1 MAFTRHLQKIL
12 PRSLW
17 RSNPSNREHMT
28 RPDPYRPV
36 ELTGLSRR
44 GAACMN
50 ARNGTFLKRFTGLT
64 FVLGVS
70 WGIGTGCARPPL
82 RSRDLPA
89 AAGVSRAQALR
100 LGDSVRAVLSRA
112 LADGAFPGA
121 YAAVGTADGVVV
133 EYGVGR
139 LDAADETRPS
149 ATTIWDLA
157 SLTKVI
163 GTTSAMLQLVGS
175 GRVAL
180 DSPVV
185 RYVPEWRAAGAE
197 RITVRQ
203 LLSHSSGLPAW
214 RALYKEAATPLEAEQ
229 QLFATSPDT
238 AAGVRYVYSDL
249 GFIMLGKLIERVS
262 GERLA
267 AYDSAHVFAP
277 LGMHETRYLPP
288 AALLPRIAPTEE
300 DPWRQRKVRG
310 EVHDENA
317 VRLGGVSGH
326 AGLFS
331 TGQDLARFAR
341 MYLRYGI
348 LDGVRVF
355 DSSAVATFTRLQDST
370 VSRRALGWE
379 TPTGGN
385 SAGTRLSPVAF
396 GHTGFTG
403 TSLWMDP
410 SKGLFV
416 LLLTNRVNPTREN
429 RKIGGVRTALADAAV
444 GALEDEGK
452 R

>member
-1 MAFTRHLQKIL
+1 MFALVATSSVLMGCSKHRPSSSEL
-12 PRSLW
+12 PPVTGIS
-17 RSNPSNREHMT
+17 RE
-28 RPDPYRPV
+28 
-36 ELTGLSRR
+36 
-44 GAACMN
+44 
-50 ARNGTFLKRFTGLT
+50 
-64 FVLGVS
+64 
-70 WGIGTGCARPPL
+70 
-82 RSRDLPA
+82 
-89 AAGVSRAQALR
+89 QAHR

-112 LADGAFPGA
+112 LADSAFPGA
-121 YAAVGTADGVVV
+121 YAAVGTADGVIV

-139 LDAADETRPS
+139 LDVADDSRPS

-163 GTTSAMLQLVGS
+163 GTTSAMIQLVGS
-175 GRVAL
+175 GKVAL
-180 DSPVV
+180 DSSVV
-185 RYVPEWRAAGAE
+185 HYLPAWTAPGAE
-197 RITVRQ
+197 RITVRH
-203 LLSHSSGLPAW
+203 LLSHSSGMPSW
-214 RALYKEAATPLEAEQ
+214 RALYKEAATPEEAEQ

-238 AAGVRYVYSDL
+238 LPGVRYVYSDL
-249 GFIMLGKLIERVS
+249 GFILLGKLIERVS

-267 AYDSAHVFAP
+267 SYDSAHIFSP
-277 LGMHETRYLPP
+277 LGMTETRYLPP
-288 AALLPRIAPTEE
+288 ADWLPRIAPTEQ
-300 DPWRQRKVRG
+300 DPWRQKKVRG

-331 TGQDLARFAR
+331 TGRDLARFAR
-341 MYLRYGI
+341 MYLRHGT
-348 LDGVRVF
+348 LDGMRVF
-355 DSSAVATFTRLQDST
+355 DSSAVATFTGIQDST
-370 VSRRALGWE
+370 ISRRALGWE

-385 SAGTRLSPVAF
+385 SAGSRLSAVAF

-410 SKGLFV
+410 AQGVFV

-444 GALEDEGK
+444 GALGGDSG

>member
-1 MAFTRHLQKIL
+1 MFALAATSSVLIGCSKH
-12 PRSLW
+12 
-17 RSNPSNREHMT
+17 
-28 RPDPYRPV
+28 RPGSPD
-36 ELTGLSRR
+36 
-44 GAACMN
+44 
-50 ARNGTFLKRFTGLT
+50 
-64 FVLGVS
+64 
-70 WGIGTGCARPPL
+70 RPPVSGI
-82 RSRDLPA
+82 SRE
-89 AAGVSRAQALR
+89 QALR

-112 LADGAFPGA
+112 IADSAFPGA
-121 YAAVGTADGVVV
+121 YAAIGTADGVIV

-139 LDAADETRPS
+139 LDVTDASRPS
-149 ATTIWDLA
+149 ATTNWDLA

-163 GTTSAMLQLVGS
+163 GTTSAMIQLVGS

-185 RYVPEWRAAGAE
+185 RYLPAWKAPGAE
-197 RITVRQ
+197 RITVRD
-203 LLSHSSGLPAW
+203 LLSHSSGMPAW
-214 RALYKEAATPLEAEQ
+214 RALYKEAATPEEAEQ

-238 AAGVRYVYSDL
+238 LPGVRYVYSDL
-249 GFIMLGKLIERVS
+249 GFILLGKLVERVS

-267 AYDSAHVFAP
+267 SYDAAHIFSP
-277 LGMHETRYLPP
+277 LGMTDTRYLPP
-288 AALLPRIAPTEE
+288 ADWLPRIAPTEQ
-300 DPWRQRKVRG
+300 DPWRQKKVRG

-317 VRLGGVSGH
+317 VRLGGISGH

-331 TGQDLARFAR
+331 SGRDLARFAR
-341 MYLRYGI
+341 MYLRHGT

-355 DSSAVATFTRLQDST
+355 DSAAVATFTRIQDT
-370 VSRRALGWE
+370 TISRRALGWE

-385 SAGTRLSPVAF
+385 SAGSRLSAAAF

-410 SKGLFV
+410 AQGVFV

-444 GALEDEGK
+444 GALRGITG

>member
-1 MAFTRHLQKIL
+1 M
-12 PRSLW
+12 P
-17 RSNPSNREHMT
+17 
-28 RPDPYRPV
+28 
-36 ELTGLSRR
+36 
-44 GAACMN
+44 
-50 ARNGTFLKRFTGLT
+50 
-64 FVLGVS
+64 
-70 WGIGTGCARPPL
+70 GIA
-82 RSRDLPA
+82 
-89 AAGVSRAQALR
+89 RAQALR
-100 LGDSVRAVLSRA
+100 VGDSVRAVLTRA
-112 LADGAFPGA
+112 LADSAFPGA
-121 YAAVGTADGVVV
+121 YAAVGTADGVIA

-139 LDAADETRPS
+139 LDIADGTRPS

-175 GRVAL
+175 GQVAL

-185 RYVPEWRAAGAE
+185 RYLPAWKAPGAE
-197 RITVRQ
+197 RITVRH
-203 LLSHSSGLPAW
+203 LLSHSSGMPAW
-214 RALYKEAATPLEAEQ
+214 RALYKEATTPEEAEQ

-238 AAGVRYVYSDL
+238 LPGVRYVYSDL
-249 GFIMLGKLIERVS
+249 GFILLGKLVERVS

-267 AYDSAHVFAP
+267 QYDSSHLFAP
-277 LGMHETRYLPP
+277 LGMTDTRYLPP
-288 AALLPRIAPTEE
+288 ATWLPRIAPTEQ
-300 DPWRQRKVRG
+300 DPWRQKKVRG

-341 MYLRYGI
+341 MYLRNGA

-355 DSSAVATFTRLQDST
+355 DSVTVATFTRKQDST
-370 VSRRALGWE
+370 ISHRALGWE

-385 SAGTRLSPVAF
+385 SAGSRLSPVAF

-410 SKGLFV
+410 AQGVFV

-444 GALEDEGK
+444 SALRGNAG

>member
-1 MAFTRHLQKIL
+1 
-12 PRSLW
+12 
-17 RSNPSNREHMT
+17 MT
-28 RPDPYRPV
+28 RPAPYHSALLSGR
-36 ELTGLSRR
+36 TGH
-44 GAACMN
+44 GAACTN
-50 ARNGTFLKRFTGLT
+50 APNRIFLKRGTPWMLA
-64 FVLGVS
+64 LVS
-70 WGIGTGCARPPL
+70 GASMLAGCARHANGSRELPPV
-82 RSRDLPA
+82 RGIA
-89 AAGVSRAQALR
+89 RAQAQR
-100 LGDSVRAVLSRA
+100 LGDSVRAVLTRA
-112 LADGAFPGA
+112 IADSAFPGA
-121 YAAVGTADGVVV
+121 YAAVGTADGVIV
-133 EYGVGR
+133 EYGVGQ
-139 LDAADETRPS
+139 LDVADRSRPS

-163 GTTSAMLQLVGS
+163 GTTSAMIQLVGS

-185 RYVPEWRAAGAE
+185 RYLPAWKAPGAE
-197 RITVRQ
+197 RITVRH
-203 LLSHSSGLPAW
+203 LLSHSSGMPAW
-214 RALYKEAATPLEAEQ
+214 RALYKEAATPEEAEQ

-238 AAGVRYVYSDL
+238 VPGVRYVYSDL
-249 GFIMLGKLIERVS
+249 GFILLGKLVERVS

-267 AYDSAHVFAP
+267 PYDSAHVFGP
-277 LGMHETRYLPP
+277 LGMTDTRYLPS

-341 MYLRYGI
+341 MYLRHGT

-355 DSSAVATFTRLQDST
+355 DSATVSTFTRMQDST
-370 VSRRALGWE
+370 ISRRALGWE

-385 SAGTRLSPVAF
+385 SAGSRLTPLAF

-410 SKGLFV
+410 ARGVFV

-444 GALEDEGK
+444 GALGGSPG

>member
-1 MAFTRHLQKIL
+1 
-12 PRSLW
+12 
-17 RSNPSNREHMT
+17 MT
-28 RPDPYRPV
+28 RPDPYRPA
-36 ELTGLSRR
+36 LLSGPSGC
-44 GAACMN
+44 GADCTN
-50 ARNGTFLKRFTGLT
+50 APNHVFLKRRAIFLFTLAAT
-64 FVLGVS
+64 ASVL
-70 WGIGTGCARPPL
+70 IGCATPAAAA
-82 RSRDLPA
+82 RDLPPVPGIA
-89 AAGVSRAQALR
+89 RDQALR
-100 LGDSVRAVLSRA
+100 LGDSVRAVLTRA
-112 LADGAFPGA
+112 IADSAFPGA
-121 YAAVGTADGVVV
+121 YAAVGTADGVIV

-139 LDAADETRPS
+139 LDVADGTRPS

-163 GTTSAMLQLVGS
+163 GTTSAMIQLVGS
-175 GRVAL
+175 GRVVL

-185 RYVPEWRAAGAE
+185 RYLPAWKAPGAE
-197 RITVRQ
+197 RITVRH
-203 LLSHSSGLPAW
+203 LLSHSSGMPAW
-214 RALYKEAATPLEAEQ
+214 RALYKEAATPEEAER

-238 AAGVRYVYSDL
+238 LPGIRYVYSDL
-249 GFIMLGKLIERVS
+249 GFILLGKLVERVS

-267 AYDSAHVFAP
+267 QYDSAHVFSP
-277 LGMHETRYLPP
+277 LGMTDTRYLPP
-288 AALLPRIAPTEE
+288 AALLPRIAPTEQ

-341 MYLRYGI
+341 MYLRHGT

-355 DSSAVATFTRLQDST
+355 DSAAVATFTRLQDST
-370 VSRRALGWE
+370 ISRRALGWE
-379 TPTGGN
+379 TPTGVN
-385 SAGTRLSPVAF
+385 SAGTRLSPMAF

-410 SKGLFV
+410 VQGVFV

-429 RKIGGVRTALADAAV
+429 RKIGGVRTALADAVV
-444 GALEDEGK
+444 GALRGESG

>member
-1 MAFTRHLQKIL
+1 
-12 PRSLW
+12 
-17 RSNPSNREHMT
+17 MT
-28 RPDPYRPV
+28 RPDPYPPALR
-36 ELTGLSRR
+36 
-44 GAACMN
+44 AAASGCSADCTN
-50 ARNGTFLKRFTGLT
+50 APNRVFLKRRAPLIFALVAAAG
-64 FVLGVS
+64 VLC
-70 WGIGTGCARPPL
+70 GCAKHDVG
-82 RSRDLPA
+82 SRDLPPVRGIA
-89 AAGVSRAQALR
+89 RAQALR
-100 LGDSVRAVLSRA
+100 LGDSVRTVLTRA
-112 LADGAFPGA
+112 LADSAFPGA
-121 YAAVGTADGVVV
+121 YAAVGTADGVIV

-139 LDAADETRPS
+139 LDVADGSRPS

-185 RYVPEWRAAGAE
+185 RYLPAWKAPGAE
-197 RITVRQ
+197 RITVRH
-203 LLSHSSGLPAW
+203 LLSHSSGMPAW
-214 RALYKEAATPLEAEQ
+214 RALYKEATTPEEAEQ

-238 AAGVRYVYSDL
+238 LPGVRYVYSDL
-249 GFIMLGKLIERVS
+249 GFILLGKLVERVS

-267 AYDSAHVFAP
+267 QYDATHVFSP
-277 LGMHETRYLPP
+277 LGMTDTRYLPP
-288 AALLPRIAPTEE
+288 AALLPRIAPTEQ
-300 DPWRQRKVRG
+300 DPWRQKKVRG

-341 MYLRYGI
+341 MYLGYGT

-355 DSSAVATFTRLQDST
+355 DSVAVATFTRMQDST
-370 VSRRALGWE
+370 ISRRALGWE

-385 SAGTRLSPVAF
+385 SAGRRLSPVAF

-410 SKGLFV
+410 AQGVFV

-444 GALEDEGK
+444 GALRGDTG

>member
-1 MAFTRHLQKIL
+1 
-12 PRSLW
+12 
-17 RSNPSNREHMT
+17 MT
-28 RPDPYRPV
+28 RPAPYQPARPSDPSGR
-36 ELTGLSRR
+36 
-44 GAACMN
+44 AADCTN
-50 ARNGTFLKRFTGLT
+50 APNRVFLKRRASWILT
-64 FVLGVS
+64 LAATAGVLS
-70 WGIGTGCARPPL
+70 GCAVHPAG
-82 RSRDLPA
+82 SRDLPPVPGIA
-89 AAGVSRAQALR
+89 RAQALR
-100 LGDSVRAVLSRA
+100 VGDSVRAVLTRA
-112 LADGAFPGA
+112 LADSAFPGA
-121 YAAVGTADGVVV
+121 YAAVGTADGVIA

-139 LDAADETRPS
+139 LDIADGTRPS

-175 GRVAL
+175 GQVAL

-185 RYVPEWRAAGAE
+185 RYLPAWKAPGAE
-197 RITVRQ
+197 RITVRH
-203 LLSHSSGLPAW
+203 LLSHSSGMPAW
-214 RALYKEAATPLEAEQ
+214 RALYKEATTPEEAEQ

-238 AAGVRYVYSDL
+238 LPGVRYVYSDL
-249 GFIMLGKLIERVS
+249 GFILLGKLVERVS

-267 AYDSAHVFAP
+267 QYDSSHLFAP
-277 LGMHETRYLPP
+277 LGMTDTRYLPP
-288 AALLPRIAPTEE
+288 ATWLPRIAPTEQ
-300 DPWRQRKVRG
+300 DPWRQKKVRG

-341 MYLRYGI
+341 MYLRNGA

-355 DSSAVATFTRLQDST
+355 DSVTVATFTRKQDST
-370 VSRRALGWE
+370 ISHRALGWE

-385 SAGTRLSPVAF
+385 SAGSRLSPVAF

-410 SKGLFV
+410 AQGVFV

-444 GALEDEGK
+444 SALRGNAG

>member
-1 MAFTRHLQKIL
+1 M
-12 PRSLW
+12 P
-17 RSNPSNREHMT
+17 
-28 RPDPYRPV
+28 
-36 ELTGLSRR
+36 
-44 GAACMN
+44 
-50 ARNGTFLKRFTGLT
+50 
-64 FVLGVS
+64 
-70 WGIGTGCARPPL
+70 GIA
-82 RSRDLPA
+82 
-89 AAGVSRAQALR
+89 RAQAMR

-112 LADGAFPGA
+112 IADSAFPGA
-121 YAAVGTADGVVV
+121 YAAIGTADGIIA

-139 LDAADETRPS
+139 LDVADGTRPS
-149 ATTIWDLA
+149 SSTVWDLA

-163 GTTSAMLQLVGS
+163 GTTSAVLQLVGS

-185 RYVPEWRAAGAE
+185 RYLPAWTARGAE
-197 RITVRQ
+197 RITVRH

-214 RALYKEAATPLEAEQ
+214 RALYKEAATPEEATQ

-238 AAGVRYVYSDL
+238 LPGLRYVYSDL
-249 GFIMLGKLIERVS
+249 GFILLGKLVEQVS
-262 GERLA
+262 GEPLA

-277 LGMHETRYLPP
+277 LAMGDTRYLPP
-288 AALLPRIAPTEE
+288 AAWLSRIAPTEQ

-331 TGQDLARFAR
+331 SGRDLARFAR
-341 MYLRYGI
+341 MYLRHGT
-348 LDGVRVF
+348 LDGVRVL
-355 DSSAVATFTRLQDST
+355 DSATIASFTRLQDST
-370 VSRRALGWE
+370 ISRRALGWE

-385 SAGTRLSPVAF
+385 SAGSRLSSVAF

-410 SKGLFV
+410 GQRVFV
-416 LLLTNRVNPTREN
+416 LLLTNRVNPSREN
-429 RKIGGVRTALADAAV
+429 RKIGGVRTALADAAI
-444 GALEDEGK
+444 GALQGDSG

>member
-1 MAFTRHLQKIL
+1 
-12 PRSLW
+12 
-17 RSNPSNREHMT
+17 MT
-28 RPDPYRPV
+28 RPDPYHPALPSGPSGRAV
-36 ELTGLSRR
+36 
-44 GAACMN
+44 ACTN
-50 ARNGTFLKRFTGLT
+50 APKRVFLKRRATWIFTLVAT
-64 FVLGVS
+64 ASVLS
-70 WGIGTGCARPPL
+70 GCAKHPAG
-82 RSRDLPA
+82 SRDLPPVP
-89 AAGVSRAQALR
+89 GVARAQALR
-100 LGDSVRAVLSRA
+100 LGDSVRSVLTRA
-112 LADGAFPGA
+112 LADSAFPGA
-121 YAAVGTADGVVV
+121 YAAVGTADGVIV

-139 LDAADETRPS
+139 LDVADGSRPS

-175 GRVAL
+175 GRVSL

-185 RYVPEWRAAGAE
+185 RYLPAWKAPGAE
-197 RITVRQ
+197 RITVRH
-203 LLSHSSGLPAW
+203 LLSHSSGMPAW
-214 RALYKEAATPLEAEQ
+214 RALYKEAATPEEAEQ

-238 AAGVRYVYSDL
+238 LPGVRYVYSDL
-249 GFIMLGKLIERVS
+249 GFILLGKLVERVS

-267 AYDSAHVFAP
+267 QYDSGHVFAP
-277 LGMHETRYLPP
+277 LGMTDTRYLPP
-288 AALLPRIAPTEE
+288 ASWLARIAPTEQ
-300 DPWRQRKVRG
+300 DPWRQKKVRG

-331 TGQDLARFAR
+331 SGQDLARFAR
-341 MYLRYGI
+341 MYLRYGT

-355 DSSAVATFTRLQDST
+355 DSVAVATFTRMQDST

-385 SAGTRLSPVAF
+385 SAGSRLSPLAF

-410 SKGLFV
+410 AQGVFV

-444 GALEDEGK
+444 AALRGDPS